1 MPYETTWETGGVI
14 QKFRGVVSSPELFDA
29 LKDLYNDP
37 RLYSLRYILRDFLDV
52 EVFDVGVKILLE
64 GRAASMT
71 IQDRA
76 PDIVVAVVTIS
87 PQIIESMKT
96 ASSYGLDVYPFKI
109 FPNVAEARDWIA
121 GFQRVENP

>member
-14 QKFRGVVSSPELFDA
+14 QKFRGLVSSPELFDA

-52 EVFDVGVKILLE
+52 EVFDVGVKVLLE

-76 PDIVVAVVTIS
+76 PDIVVAIVTTN
-87 PQIIESMKT
+87 PQIIESMRV
-96 ASSYGLDVYPFKI
+96 ASSYGLDAYPSKI
-109 FPNVAEARDWIA
+109 CASVAEARDWIA
-121 GFQRVENP
+121 GFQRVGNP